1 MSSEDKIKVS
11 SPAKLAIP
19 SSESPPNSVIS
30 TTAISLGNTKI
41 ELGTILNQVG
51 CYIYMK
57 DRMGCYTYV
66 NENVQDLFSTSLD
79 NIIGRD
85 DRDFFDL
92 EFSNDL
98 KLTDYRVIKF
108 GETIKQVEKAIIKST
123 GETRIYQ
130 SVKQPIHDDHGQI
143 IGLCKI
149 STDITKFRQTEDTLN
164 QIIKHL
170 TPAIHA
176 SGKSTLCGEKNLD
189 TEFRVCWPDG
199 SIRNLRVI
207 TTVTHDTSEKAS
219 QVVGTNWDIAS
230 NIQSDDFMLL
240 ASAIYQSSS
249 EAIMVTDENNIIRH
263 VNPAFTHMTG
273 CELVDVAGKSP
284 RIFNSGRHD
293 RVFYQKMW
301 QSVKK
306 NDHWQ
311 GEIWDRHKDGTI
323 HARWLNISVI
333 RHPDGHIY
341 CHVAQFSDIT
351 EKKQKDDLILTQ
363 ASYDQ
368 LTGLPN
374 RNLFKDRLAQE
385 IKKSHRSGLLLSLFL
400 LDLDHFK
407 EINDTLGHDAGDAL
421 LKEAASRIKSCVR
434 EIDTVARLGGDEF
447 IVILP
452 EINNKLRIEM
462 VAQHIIH
469 ELSRPF
475 QFNQN
480 QAVHHI
486 STSIGIAV
494 YPEDATDMESL
505 MKYADQAMYAAKQQG
520 RGRFCYFTPAM
531 QQKANDK
538 MTIIHDLR
546 YMLIRNELHVYYQPI
561 LDLTSQRIV
570 KAEALLR
577 WEHPQRGLISPATFI
592 PLAEESGLIQEIG
605 EWMFDQVIAHIHQ
618 WHKKY
623 GDTVQISVNKSPA
636 QFKQHDK
643 QLWSEKL
650 MRLGLPGN
658 CINVE
663 ITEGLLLK
671 DTPDVKNRLLEFRN
685 YGIEVSIDDF
695 GTGFSSLSYLKAFD
709 IDYLKIDHSFIS
721 NLTNNTTDHALV
733 EAIIFMAHKLGIK
746 TIAEGVETQEQQDLL
761 IEFGCDYVQG
771 YFYSPPIPA
780 EEFERLIH
788 QQRNGRNTEVA
799 PQNWIGC

>member
-1 MSSEDKIKVS
+1 MSSEDKIEATS
-11 SPAKLAIP
+11 TAESAMP
-19 SSESPPNSVIS
+19 SAESPPKSVAS
-30 TTAISLGNTKI
+30 TTVIRLGNTKV

-66 NENVQDLFSTSLD
+66 NENVQDLLGTSVD

-85 DRDFFDL
+85 DSDFFDL
-92 EFSNDL
+92 EASNDL
-98 KLTDYRVIKF
+98 KRNDCRVIES
-108 GETIKQVEKAIIKST
+108 GETIKQEEKVILKAT
-123 GETRIYQ
+123 GERRIYQ
-130 SVKQPIHDDHGQI
+130 SVKQPIREDYGKI
-143 IGLCKI
+143 IGLCGI
-149 STDITKFRQTEDTLN
+149 STDITRFRQTENTLN
-164 QIIKHL
+164 EIIKHL
-170 TPAIHA
+170 TLATGA
-176 SGKSTLCGEKNLD
+176 SGMGTLCGEKNLD
-189 TEFRVCWPDG
+189 TEFSVCWPDG
-199 SIRNLRVI
+199 TIRSIRMMATI
-207 TTVTHDTSEKAS
+207 ISDAPEKPS
-219 QVVGTNWDIAS
+219 LHMMGTNRDIS
-230 NIQSDDFMLL
+230 HIQSDDFMLL
-240 ASAIYQSSS
+240 ASAIYLSSS
-249 EAIMVTDENNIIRH
+249 EAIMVTDKNNIIRH
-263 VNPAFTHMTG
+263 VNPAFTRLTG
-273 CELVDVAGKSP
+273 YELVDVAGKSP
-284 RIFNSGRHD
+284 GIFNSGRHD

-301 QSVKK
+301 QAIKE

-311 GEIWDRHKDGTI
+311 GEIWDRHKDGSI

-368 LTGLPN
+368 LTGLAN

-400 LDLDHFK
+400 LDLDRFK
-407 EINDTLGHDAGDAL
+407 EINDTFGHDVGDAL

-452 EINNKLRIEM
+452 EISNKLRIEM
-462 VAQHIIH
+462 VAEHIIH

-480 QAVHHI
+480 QSAHHI

-494 YPEDATDMESL
+494 YPEDGTDMESL
-505 MKYADQAMYAAKQQG
+505 MKHADQAMYAAKQQG

-531 QQKANDK
+531 QQKANEK
-538 MTIIHDLR
+538 MTLIHDLR
-546 YMLIRNELHVYYQPI
+546 YALIRDEFHVYYQPI
-561 LDLTSQRIV
+561 LELASQRIV

-577 WEHPQRGLISPATFI
+577 WEHPQRGMIGPDIFI
-592 PLAEESGLIQEIG
+592 PLAEESGLIHEIG
-605 EWMFDQVIAHIHQ
+605 EWVFDQVIAHILQ
-618 WHKKY
+618 WRKQF
-623 GDTVQISVNKSPA
+623 GDTIQVSVNKSPA
-636 QFKQHDK
+636 QFKHRNEK
-643 QLWSEKL
+643 LWSEKL
-650 MRLGLPGN
+650 NQLRLPGR

-671 DTPDVKNRLLEFRN
+671 DTPNVKDCLLEFRN
-685 YGIEVSIDDF
+685 YGMEVSIDDF

-709 IDYLKIDHSFIS
+709 IDYLKIDRSFTS
-721 NLTNNTTDHALV
+721 NLVNSATDHALV
-733 EAIIFMAHKLGIK
+733 EAIIFMAHKLDIR

-780 EEFERLIH
+780 KEFEKFM
-788 QQRNGRNTEVA
+788 A
-799 PQNWIGC
+799 M